1 MTNLFKLIIQACF
14 YVSCQSQNMKVYK
27 LYELRRYY
35 ARVSSAA
42 FAFDTFVVLIIT
54 IVPWIISYVTGFM
67 YINTYAFP
75 EKPLISF
82 DGNMLFLLQKSDG
95 FLYYGNIPQKE
106 PNHLLKSSLRLPQ
119 ISYYNSRNKNFNEE
133 VALNIDIKFPLSPSE
148 KIIGLTVVL
157 LVDVTSLRF
166 YNRLEKVPVF
176 INKVFRSPTSG
187 FLYSGDLLCFRKY
200 LLPSTQA
207 STYYETK
214 TVPRKI
220 FELLSNIS
228 RVGYYLLEDRISA
241 PIVRE
246 SLSSTFDIELS
257 VYFSSLRIR

>member
-1 MTNLFKLIIQACF
+1 
-14 YVSCQSQNMKVYK
+14 MKVYK

-35 ARVSSAA
+35 ARVSSLA

-54 IVPWIISYVTGFM
+54 LIPWIISYVTGFM
-67 YINTYAFP
+67 YINSYAFP

-82 DGNMLFLLQKSDG
+82 DGNMLLFLQKSDG

-106 PNHLLKSSLRLPQ
+106 TNHLLKSSLRLPQ
-119 ISYYNSRNKNFNEE
+119 ISYYNSKNKNLNEE
-133 VALNIDIKFPLSPSE
+133 VAVNINIRFPLSPSE
-148 KIIGLTVVL
+148 KIIGLTIVL
-157 LVDVTSLRF
+157 LVDVTLLRF

-176 INKVFRSPTSG
+176 INKVFQSHTSG

-207 STYYETK
+207 STYETK
-214 TVPRKI
+214 TIPSKI
-220 FELLSNIS
+220 FELSSNIS
-228 RVGYYLLEDRISA
+228 RAGKLSIRSFALFSSGYYLLEDRISV
-241 PIVRE
+241 PIIRE